1 MQHKSSKESNM
12 VLHPA
17 SVHFAIALPLVASLI
32 GVLYVLTRNKGLS
45 TLSLWATFL
54 AAVAMGIAWYT
65 GSEAGPQIYDFLSDE
80 AKAELLE
87 HKQLGFYL
95 ALALSAIFLL
105 QIAGA
110 KMKNFIIEALAIAL
124 LLGATLVTFVQGND
138 GGELVYEHGMPF
150 KSHLME
156 EFINDALLSA
166 QETESADE
174 KVEIYEEAIE
184 NINMHSKEVN
194 TLYSRPVNQEA
205 E

>member
-1 MQHKSSKESNM
+1 MM
-12 VLHPA
+12 LHPA
-17 SVHFAIALPLVASLI
+17 SVHFAIALPVVASLI
-32 GVLYVLTRNKGLS
+32 GVLYILTRNKGLS

-87 HKQLGFYL
+87 HKQLGLYL

-110 KMKNFIIEALAIAL
+110 KMKTFIIEALAIAL
-124 LLGATLVTFVQGND
+124 LLSATLVTFVQGTD

-150 KSHLME
+150 KAYIIE
-156 EFINDALLSA
+156 ELINDAVLSA
-166 QETESADE
+166 QEAESADE

-194 TLYSRPVNQEA
+194 TLYSRPIDQEV